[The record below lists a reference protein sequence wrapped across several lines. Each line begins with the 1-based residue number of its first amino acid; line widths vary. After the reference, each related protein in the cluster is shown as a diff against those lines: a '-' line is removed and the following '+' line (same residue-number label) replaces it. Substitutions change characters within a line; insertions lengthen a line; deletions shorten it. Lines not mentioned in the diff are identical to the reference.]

1 MSSLPLTAQ
10 PPEDLLTPAVQIDKL
25 QQGDP
30 GERYYAA
37 WWLGRMRVKSGIP
50 ALIKALQDQSD
61 RTEQGGYP
69 LRRNAARALAKL
81 ADPSGI
87 PALISCL
94 ATEDGQLCG
103 AAAQAISEIALES
116 QMDGLGQDSL
126 CPTTPLAQASAA
138 LLGWLQA
145 QDPQDPALSE
155 TALEGVI
162 EALGSLHVQSAG
174 PLIKPF
180 VEHSSVRVR
189 CGSCRALFQITGD
202 VSYIS
207 QLLLYL
213 QHDNLHLRRGA
224 LLDLGATGYL
234 PAAAAMAHCAV
245 EANVKLLA
253 LKAMMDAHWRR
264 DPCLTSEVSHVLLLI
279 DGLI

>member
-1 MSSLPLTAQ
+1 MSSPPLTAQ
-10 PPEDLLTPAVQIDKL
+10 PPEELLTPAVQIHKL

-30 GERYYAA
+30 GEKYYAA
-37 WWLGRMRVKSGIP
+37 WWLGRMRIKSGIP
-50 ALIKALQDQSD
+50 ALIEALQDQSD

-87 PALISCL
+87 PALITCL

-116 QMDGLGQDSL
+116 QMDGFDHDSL
-126 CPTTPLAQASAA
+126 APSTPVAQASAA

-145 QDPQDPALSE
+145 QDPQDPTLSE

-162 EALGSLHVQSAG
+162 EALGSLNVQSAR
-174 PLIKPF
+174 PLIELF
-180 VEHSSVRVR
+180 VEHPSVRVR
-189 CGSCRALFQITGD
+189 CGSCRALFQLTGD
-202 VSYIS
+202 LSYI
-207 QLLLYL
+207 QHLLSYL
-213 QHDNLHLRRGA
+213 QHDNIHLRRGA
-224 LLDLGATGYL
+224 MLDLGATGYL
-234 PAAAAMAHCAV
+234 PVAAAIAHCAV

-253 LKAMMDAHWRR
+253 LKAMMDAHWGR
-264 DPCLTSEVSHVLLLI
+264 DPRLTSEVRQVLLLI